1 MMIPLDCAVM
11 SDDEVLTAHA
21 AQNRAIWDD
30 RYSEWFGS
38 RAAQQWAAEP
48 HWGIWATPETDL
60 KVLPDLDGKDVI
72 DLGCGTAYI
81 GAWVRRAGGRPVGI
95 DNSAEQ
101 LATAQALQAQFGLAF
116 PLIHGNAERVPLPD
130 GSFDVAISEYGASSW
145 CDPALWIPEAAR
157 LLRPG
162 GQLIFL
168 RNSTLLELCSTPD
181 AEVADHQLHTKYDAV
196 ARIDRPDG
204 GVHFQLPTGPMIKV
218 LRESG
223 FVIDE
228 LTEFIVPADAHSDYD
243 YVSAEWA
250 SKWPSMEVWK
260 ATRQ

>member
-1 MMIPLDCAVM
+1 M
-11 SDDEVLTAHA
+11 SDDAVLPNHA
-21 AQNRAIWDD
+21 AHNRTIWDD

-48 HWGIWATPETDL
+48 HWGTWATPESDL
-60 KVLPDLDGKDVI
+60 HVLPELRGKDVI

-81 GAWVRRAGGRPVGI
+81 GAWVMRAGGRPVGI

-101 LATAQALQAQFGLAF
+101 LATAKALQQQFGLTF
-116 PLIHGNAERVPLPD
+116 PLIHGNAETVPLPD
-130 GSFDVAISEYGASSW
+130 NSFDIAISEYGASSW
-145 CDPALWIPEAAR
+145 CDPTLWIPEAAR
-157 LLRPG
+157 LLRAG

-168 RNSTLLELCSTPD
+168 RNSTLLELCTAPD
-181 AEVADHQLHTKYDAV
+181 ADAV
-196 ARIDRPDG
+196 GDRLSRPYADTARIDRPDG
-204 GVHFQLPTGPMIKV
+204 GTHFQLPTGPMIKL

-223 FVIDE
+223 FLIDE
-228 LTEFIVPADAHSDYD
+228 LTEYVVPADAHSDYE

-250 SKWPSMEVWK
+250 STWPSVELWK

>member
-1 MMIPLDCAVM
+1 M
-11 SDDEVLTAHA
+11 SDDEALPGHA

-38 RAAQQWAAEP
+38 RAAQQWTAEP
-48 HWGIWATPETDL
+48 RWGIWATPESDL
-60 KVLPDLDGKDVI
+60 HVLPELSGKDVI

-81 GAWVRRAGGRPVGI
+81 GAWVTRAGGRAVGI

-101 LATAQALQAQFGLAF
+101 LATAAALQQEFGLVF
-116 PLIHGNAERVPLPD
+116 PLIHGNAEKVPLPD
-130 GSFDVAISEYGASSW
+130 NSFDIAISEYGASSW
-145 CDPALWIPEAAR
+145 CDPTLWIPEAAR
-157 LLRPG
+157 LLRAG

-168 RNSTLLELCSTPD
+168 RNSTLLELCTAPD
-181 AEVADHQLHTKYDAV
+181 ADAAGDRLSRPYADA

-204 GVHFQLPTGPMIKV
+204 GTHFQLPTGPMIKL

-223 FVIDE
+223 FLIEE
-228 LTEFIVPADAHSDYD
+228 LTEFVVPADAHSDYE
-243 YVSAEWA
+243 YVSSEWA
-250 SKWPSMEVWK
+250 STWPSVEVWK